1 MRLNVVY
8 IYYKCFYANNNYII
22 TLEFLLKVVLQTVY
36 TVVLILKY

>member
-8 IYYKCFYANNNYII
+8 NCYKYFYANNNYII